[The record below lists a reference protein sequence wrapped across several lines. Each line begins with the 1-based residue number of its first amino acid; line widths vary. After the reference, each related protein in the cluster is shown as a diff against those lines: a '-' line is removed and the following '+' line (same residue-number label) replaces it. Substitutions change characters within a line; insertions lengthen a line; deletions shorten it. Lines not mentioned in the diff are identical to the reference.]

1 MRGIIST
8 RHIRIAINSNLTK
21 NIETMKRFFCIVCA
35 LAVNVLTFTT
45 WADTPEVTI
54 EDWQI
59 GIVDDGDGTLGISN
73 ASTDPQFTEPIVSIT
88 QEGKVGIGTLYPQQY
103 LHVVGGNILISKTS
117 AKARADGSANGS
129 ILFGSNTNEEDGYRH
144 GRWGIEYL
152 DSDKDGYGLNFWKT
166 WEPNVGTLNYALF
179 LKNNGNIGIG
189 TKNPAYKLDVIGTIR
204 AREILVNLDGVG
216 GADFVF
222 DNNYRLR
229 PLSEVQSFIQE
240 NRHLPEIQSA
250 AEMQQNG
257 VSVNELQFQLLQK
270 IEELTLYIIE
280 QDKQI
285 QELQQKVEKWE
296 K

>member
-1 MRGIIST
+1 M
-8 RHIRIAINSNLTK
+8 
-21 NIETMKRFFCIVCA
+21 
-35 LAVNVLTFTT
+35 
-45 WADTPEVTI
+45 
-54 EDWQI
+54 
-59 GIVDDGDGTLGISN
+59 
-73 ASTDPQFTEPIVSIT
+73 
-88 QEGKVGIGTLYPQQY
+88 
-103 LHVVGGNILISKTS
+103 
-117 AKARADGSANGS
+117 
-129 ILFGSNTNEEDGYRH
+129 
-144 GRWGIEYL
+144 
-152 DSDKDGYGLNFWKT
+152 
-166 WEPNVGTLNYALF
+166 
-179 LKNNGNIGIG
+179 
-189 TKNPAYKLDVIGTIR
+189 DVIGTIR